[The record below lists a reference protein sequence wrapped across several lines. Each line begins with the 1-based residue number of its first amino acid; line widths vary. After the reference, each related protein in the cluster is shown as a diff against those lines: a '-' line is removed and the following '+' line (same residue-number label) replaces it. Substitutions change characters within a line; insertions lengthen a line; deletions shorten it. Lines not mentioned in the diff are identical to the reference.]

1 MSPSKLCLCL
11 LFAAAS
17 LARAA
22 TPLTSWD
29 RVEIAPMKTSIYIG
43 SVRLSTQTFERS
55 GSTLSSTYNA
65 RVFPW
70 IPWNEHGKITI
81 TLSDAALANMAK
93 GETAEFTGEAI
104 NHRNKP
110 RKVTGRVQPTGA
122 ASGRIKVRI
131 MADGIELV
139 FNSTYQFAEVREPDR
154 AAVSPPSGK

>member
-1 MSPSKLCLCL
+1 MSHSKLCLGL

-22 TPLTSWD
+22 PPLTSWE
-29 RVEIAPMKTSIYIG
+29 RVDIAPTKTSIYIG
-43 SVRLSTQTFERS
+43 SVRLSTQTFERN

-70 IPWNEHGKITI
+70 VPWNEHGKIII
-81 TLSDAALANMAK
+81 TLSDSALANMAK
-93 GETAEFTGEAI
+93 GETAEFTGEAV

-110 RKVTGRVQPTGA
+110 RKVTGRVQPTSANTGK
-122 ASGRIKVRI
+122 IKVRI
-131 MADGIELV
+131 LADGIELV

-154 AAVSPPSGK
+154 TVKSQ